1 MCSEALDELDDLSKY
16 IKMSRKEYKKEAT
29 RRRQNSTAAREF
41 GACASESEGGPI
53 DVTDDVLNCF
63 VHFDVQR
70 RFFNIV
76 TMEILAMQ
84 FGLKAPVSVT
94 ELKQGCT
101 PVSLQNLVVNGR
113 NLSIEQYFEYKDE
126 LESDKKEME
135 QLYRDRQTH
144 ILYTDGVG
152 EPNSALLEDDS
163 GDETESLRSRSD
175 DQDDQDQANQ
185 RSYDEESKFPPGSRS
200 ASASSLNSSIADAH
214 KRHKGG
220 RVAKTAAHNRQFNK
234 STVDQGKMRGTSTR
248 GGARSRSRG
257 STFADSNATGCSLF
271 GAGFS
276 NRGSKR

>member
-1 MCSEALDELDDLSKY
+1 MCSEALDELEDLTKY

-29 RRRQNSTAAREF
+29 RRRQNPTAAREF
-41 GACASESEGGPI
+41 GAGASEGEGGPI

-113 NLSIEQYFEYKDE
+113 NLSLEQYFEYKNE

-135 QLYRDRQTH
+135 QLYRDR
-144 ILYTDGVG
+144 
-152 EPNSALLEDDS
+152 
-163 GDETESLRSRSD
+163 
-175 DQDDQDQANQ
+175 
-185 RSYDEESKFPPGSRS
+185 
-200 ASASSLNSSIADAH
+200 
-214 KRHKGG
+214 
-220 RVAKTAAHNRQFNK
+220 
-234 STVDQGKMRGTSTR
+234 
-248 GGARSRSRG
+248 
-257 STFADSNATGCSLF
+257 
-271 GAGFS
+271 
-276 NRGSKR
+276 